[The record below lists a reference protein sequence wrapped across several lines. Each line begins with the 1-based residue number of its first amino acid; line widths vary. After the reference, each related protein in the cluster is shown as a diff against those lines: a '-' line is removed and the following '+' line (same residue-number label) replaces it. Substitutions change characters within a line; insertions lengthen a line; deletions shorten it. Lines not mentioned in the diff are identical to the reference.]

1 MTTHKSDVH
10 AYTLVVGLGVTGL
23 SVVRHLHNLGEAVV
37 VVDSR
42 DIPPALHEFKQS
54 FAEIPLHTGK
64 FDNKLFTNAHRIV
77 VSPGVPLSEPALKLA
92 HEQGVEITGDID
104 LFANEVAAPVVA
116 ITGSNGKSTVTTLV
130 ALMAEKNDINVAVGG
145 NIGVPV
151 LDLLDE
157 PKDLYV
163 LELSSFQ
170 LETLNR
176 LPMVSAVVLNISAD
190 HMDRYPDVAAYAMS
204 KQAIYRDTENA
215 VVNRDDPIVSRMLPA
230 NQATIGFT
238 LGVPAAGDFGI
249 CVEGGIEYLCKHD
262 ELLIETTALKIRG
275 KHNLANALA
284 ALALGQSIGLPVPA
298 MLEALKEFPGLP
310 HRTQWV
316 AELNGVS
323 WYNDSKGTNVGATLA
338 AIEGLPGKH
347 VLIAGGQG
355 KGADFSLLA
364 EAVNKRCRAL
374 VLIGEDADKIAAAI
388 EGVVPVEYAD
398 SMESAVK
405 LAAGLAHKG
414 DNVLLSPACASFDM
428 YQGFEQR
435 GEAFVQAVQ
444 ELQS

>member
-10 AYTLVVGLGVTGL
+10 AYTLVVGLGMTGL
-23 SVVRHLHNLGEAVV
+23 SVVRHLHNLGEPVV

-54 FAEIPLHTGK
+54 CPNIPLHTGK
-64 FDNKLFTNAHRIV
+64 FDHKLFTGAHRIV
-77 VSPGVPLSEPALKLA
+77 VSPGVPMSEPALKLA
-92 HEQGVEITGDID
+92 QEQGIEISGDID
-104 LFANEVAAPVVA
+104 LFANEATAPVVA

-130 ALMAEKNDINVAVGG
+130 ALMAEKNGINVAVGG

-176 LPMVSAVVLNISAD
+176 LPMISSVVLNISAD
-190 HMDRYPDVAAYAMS
+190 HMDRYPDVATYAMS
-204 KQAIYRDTENA
+204 KQAIYRDTEHA
-215 VVNRDDPIVSRMLPA
+215 VVNRDDPVVSRMLPA
-230 NQATIGFT
+230 SQKSIGFT
-238 LGVPAAGDFGI
+238 LGRPDTGDFGL
-249 CVEGGIEYLCKHD
+249 CVADNIEYLCTHD
-262 ELLIETTALKIRG
+262 EQLVETSALKIRG

-284 ALALGQSIGLPVPA
+284 ALALGQSIGLPMPA
-298 MLEALKEFPGLP
+298 MLQALKQFPGLP

-316 AELNGVS
+316 VELNGVS

-364 EAVNKRCRAL
+364 AAVKQRCRAL

-388 EGVVPVEYAD
+388 EDAVPVEYAD
-398 SMESAVK
+398 TMESAVK
-405 LAAGLAHKG
+405 LAAGLAQKG

-435 GEAFVQAVQ
+435 GDAFIQAVQ

>member
-1 MTTHKSDVH
+1 MTTQRSDVH

-37 VVDSR
+37 VADSR
-42 DIPPALHEFKQS
+42 DIPPALNDFKQS
-54 FAEIPLHTGK
+54 FPDIPLHTGK
-64 FDNKLFTNAHRIV
+64 FDKKLFTKAHRIV
-77 VSPGVPLSEPALKLA
+77 VSPGVPLTEPALKLA
-92 HEQGVEITGDID
+92 LEKGIEITGDID

-130 ALMAEKNDINVAVGG
+130 ALMARKAGLNVAAGG
-145 NIGVPV
+145 NIGVPA
-151 LDLLDE
+151 LELLED

-176 LPMVSAVVLNISAD
+176 LPMASAVVLNISAD

-204 KQAIYRDTENA
+204 KQAIYRDTEHA
-215 VVNRDDPIVSRMLPA
+215 VVNRDDSVVSRMLPA
-230 NQATIGFT
+230 SRASIGFT
-238 LGVPAAGDFGI
+238 LGRPIAGDFGL
-249 CVEGGIEYLCKHD
+249 CVDNGVEYLCTQN
-262 ELLIETTALKIRG
+262 ENLIETAALKVRG
-275 KHNLANALA
+275 RHNLANALA
-284 ALALGQSIGLPVPA
+284 ALAIGQSIGLPMPA
-298 MLEALKEFPGLP
+298 MLEALMEFTGLP

-316 AELNGVS
+316 AEINGVS
-323 WYNDSKGTNVGATLA
+323 WFNDSKGTNVGATLA

-355 KGADFSLLA
+355 KGADFNLLRDVA
-364 EAVNKRCRAL
+364 EKRLRAV
-374 VLIGEDADKIAAAI
+374 VLIGADADKIAAAI
-388 EGVVPVEYAD
+388 DGVVPVKFAD
-398 SMESAVK
+398 GMEDAVNRAAT
-405 LAAGLAHKG
+405 LAQAG

-435 GEAFVQAVQ
+435 GEAFIQAVKG
-444 ELQS
+444 LQS